1 MGEKPA
7 GNVDLAERM
16 RRQNK
21 ENNGSTS
28 NGRRTTKERKN
39 TVTVTEF
46 LELKERLGTSTE
58 TVNSL
63 KKAVEELTT
72 KLKAAETENEKL
84 KAQLDDTAQF
94 LEQQSKD
101 CVIAPY
107 ILTCAALPYAD
118 LLRKWLS
125 ALQDLMG
132 LARALDEFPEAK
144 LREFWAERYLQGVKW
159 LRLDPPAAEDDRTT
173 RLLADWE

>member
-101 CVIAPY
+101 CVIAP
-107 ILTCAALPYAD
+107 
-118 LLRKWLS
+118 S
-125 ALQDLMG
+125 
-132 LARALDEFPEAK
+132 
-144 LREFWAERYLQGVKW
+144 
-159 LRLDPPAAEDDRTT
+159 
-173 RLLADWE
+173 